1 MKNLEGQTSDWVLF
15 TYPFDEEMLGRV
27 CKSSCEHDGK
37 ADKTQESFGEFIIA
51 SGDSPVALDSLEE
64 VFYSM
69 TTPVELCGKWDS
81 RRAVS
86 ATRNAGFNSLSAR
99 CLSEGGAIIGFVA
112 DKGRILRQA
121 LRELFCKR
129 DVGLIP
135 T

>member
-1 MKNLEGQTSDWVLF
+1 MFVNHL
-15 TYPFDEEMLGRV
+15 
-27 CKSSCEHDGK
+27 CEPKGEDDGK
-37 ADKTQESFGEFIIA
+37 ADKTQESFGKFVIA
-51 SGDSPVALDSLEE
+51 SGDSAVALDSLEE

-69 TTPVELCGKWDS
+69 TTPVELCGEWYS
-81 RRAVS
+81 RSAVS

-129 DVGLIP
+129 DVGLVP

>member
-1 MKNLEGQTSDWVLF
+1 MQALAHV
-15 TYPFDEEMLGRV
+15 LGRV
-27 CKSSCEHDGK
+27 CKSSCEHDGQ

-69 TTPVELCGKWDS
+69 TTPVELCGEWDS

-121 LRELFCKR
+121 LRELCCKR
-129 DVGLIP
+129 DVGLVP

>member
-1 MKNLEGQTSDWVLF
+1 MGIGIFSSKTAEQNIVVVTRSTLIGLSLQTGSRSASD
-15 TYPFDEEMLGRV
+15 
-27 CKSSCEHDGK
+27 
-37 ADKTQESFGEFIIA
+37 
-51 SGDSPVALDSLEE
+51 DSPVALDSLEE

-69 TTPVELCGKWDS
+69 TTPVKLCGEWDS
-81 RRAVS
+81 RRAVG

-99 CLSEGGAIIGFVA
+99 CLSEGGAVIGFVA

-129 DVGLIP
+129 DVGLVP

>member
-1 MKNLEGQTSDWVLF
+1 MVSHLNAEATQWTISPSATK
-15 TYPFDEEMLGRV
+15 PFLAVRFLGRV

-69 TTPVELCGKWDS
+69 TTPVELCGEWDS

-86 ATRNAGFNSLSAR
+86 ATRNAGFELLWQPLS
-99 CLSEGGAIIGFVA
+99 V
-112 DKGRILRQA
+112 
-121 LRELFCKR
+121 
-129 DVGLIP
+129 
-135 T
+135 